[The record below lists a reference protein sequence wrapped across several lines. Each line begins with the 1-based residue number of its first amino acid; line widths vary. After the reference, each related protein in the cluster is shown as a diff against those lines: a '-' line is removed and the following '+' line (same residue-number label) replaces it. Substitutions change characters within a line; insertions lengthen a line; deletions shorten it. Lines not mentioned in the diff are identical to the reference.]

1 MHLDP
6 VMPYLAIRRMLGDNW
21 RDSLYAAAFLSQIDE
36 FSFVRATRSVS
47 SQLLLPTM
55 DSKRKDWF

>member
-36 FSFVRATRSVS
+36 FSFVRRAGIQSTIISNYG
-47 SQLLLPTM
+47 
-55 DSKRKDWF
+55 